1 MTVSWRHMLAGAGL
15 VALAATGV
23 MTAMGQGSCR
33 TCAPPPPSPPPP
45 PSHNCCNAPSNLIV
59 NVPGVNVA
67 TANVHVGATSTV
79 VAAAGVSTTLASGV
93 VVSAGGSAGG
103 GFFGGGGGGYYSNPG
118 VSTSTISGLAVEGG
132 YETKL
137 ISEDVLGVEEIC
149 VDKVKEEIRTRPI
162 QAMCVD
168 DKNTPHPASRLD
180 GEVAIDSNFNGE
192 IYRCVA
198 GTHMQVTLGE
208 MVNGA
213 ASFDKGEAFSCA
225 KGEALWHGKGGIL
238 SCRIQTAERNCNE
251 RSLLR
256 KYGPGVKLVQVKSQ
270 KNYCEPTTRQTL
282 TKVVKEVKVPRPIVA
297 GDLQLDGGVG
307 QGY

>member
-1 MTVSWRHMLAGAGL
+1 MIVSWRHMLAGAGL
-15 VALAATGV
+15 LAIAGTV
-23 MTAMGQGSCR
+23 TAIGQQSHCG
-33 TCAPPPPSPPPP
+33 TCAPPPSPPPP
-45 PSHNCCNAPSNLIV
+45 PPSHGCCDVPRNLIV

-67 TANVHVGATSTV
+67 TANVSVGATSTV

-93 VVSAGGSAGG
+93 VVSGGASAGG
-103 GFFGGGGGGYYSNPG
+103 YAYGGGGGYYSNPG
-118 VSTSTISGLAVEGG
+118 IGQSTISGLAVDGG

-137 ISEDVLGVEEIC
+137 VEESVAGVEEYCI
-149 VDKVKEEIRTRPI
+149 DKIIEELKTRPI

-168 DKNTPHPASRLD
+168 DKNTPHPASRVD
-180 GEVAIDSNFNGE
+180 GEVAVDSNYNGE

-198 GTHMQVTLGE
+198 GTHMQVTMGA

-213 ASFDKGEAFSCA
+213 ASFDTGETFSCA
-225 KGEALWHGKGGIL
+225 KGEALWHSKGGVL
-238 SCRIQTAERNCNE
+238 SCRVQTPERNCNE

-256 KYGPGVKLVQVKSQ
+256 KFGPGVKLVQVKSK
-270 KNYCEPTTRQTL
+270 KNYCEPATRQTV
-282 TKVVKEVKVPRPIVA
+282 TKVVKEVKVPRVIPA